1 MRIVTRSVD
10 VVAAVFLLVCPG
22 PVAFGQTTQSPDSI
36 LTGTGQHIRVHRGVS
51 DRSPIVGRFRAIEG
65 DSVLI
70 APDADTSVIVALSRR
85 DIARLEVERDAN
97 TRDQF
102 VTVMAVVG
110 TVAGGTAAVVRCV
123 NNRPACAEEVQE
135 TQRAYE
141 NDSTYWGPSLL
152 LTLGGT
158 LAGALLG
165 YAMAPAP
172 HWDVVALPM
181 RTSGRDGSLHWGL
194 RIGMRYSLGPRSRS
208 ARRS

>member
-10 VVAAVFLLVCPG
+10 VVAAVLVLVCAG
-22 PVAFGQTTQSPDSI
+22 HVAFCQTTRAADSI
-36 LTGTGQHIRVHRGVS
+36 LTRSGEHVRVHRS
-51 DRSPIVGRFRAIEG
+51 AADRSPIVGRFRAIDG

-97 TRDQF
+97 TRDQV

-110 TVAGGTAAVVRCV
+110 TVAGGAAAVVRCA

-135 TQRAYE
+135 MQRAYD

-152 LTLGGT
+152 ITLGGT

-172 HWDVVALPM
+172 HWNVVALPM
-181 RTSGRDGSLHWGL
+181 RTSGRDGSLRWGL
-194 RIGMRYSLGPRSRS
+194 RVGLRYEFGARPRS

>member
-10 VVAAVFLLVCPG
+10 VVAAVFLLASTG
-22 PVAFGQTTQSPDSI
+22 HVASGQTTQSPDSI
-36 LTGTGQHIRVHRGVS
+36 LTGTGQRIRVHRGAA

-70 APDADTSVIVALSRR
+70 APDADTSVIVALSRS
-85 DIARLEVERDAN
+85 DVARLEVERDAN

-110 TVAGGTAAVVRCV
+110 TVAAGTVAVVRCV

-152 LTLGGT
+152 ITLGGT

-181 RTSGRDGSLHWGL
+181 RTTGLDGSLHWGL
-194 RIGMRYSLGPRSRS
+194 RIGMRYSLGARSRS